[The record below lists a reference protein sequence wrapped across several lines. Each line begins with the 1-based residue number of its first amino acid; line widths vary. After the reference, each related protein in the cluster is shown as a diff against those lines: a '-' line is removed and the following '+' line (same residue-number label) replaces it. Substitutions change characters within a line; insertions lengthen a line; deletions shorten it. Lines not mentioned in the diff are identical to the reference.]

1 MTSGKEHYSW
11 RRDAV
16 LPCESAPGL
25 IWEVLETEP
34 ACEKA
39 TLHVPD
45 HASWDVEAKDGR
57 LDGLRS
63 PFTNCSIVSYSIN
76 RLTGTDGFRVL
87 CHQFVPSS
95 LFRLA
100 TCISRFKTCSLT
112 VKPLTPAPSDGWQT
126 ASRAKTTQ
134 IRSSH

>member
-1 MTSGKEHYSW
+1 
-11 RRDAV
+11 V

-45 HASWDVEAKDGR
+45 HASWDVEAKDGG

-63 PFTNCSIVSYSIN
+63 PFTNCSIVSYSTN
-76 RLTGTDGFRVL
+76 RLTGTDGFRLL
-87 CHQFVPSS
+87 CHQFFPSS
-95 LFRLA
+95 LPLPENCLTSSTTF
-100 TCISRFKTCSLT
+100 SLKMNKLREALLLFYNIGGQGQET
-112 VKPLTPAPSDGWQT
+112 RQMGYPLQHGLYG
-126 ASRAKTTQ
+126 
-134 IRSSH
+134 

>member
-1 MTSGKEHYSW
+1 M
-11 RRDAV
+11 

-45 HASWDVEAKDGR
+45 HASWDVEAKDGG

-63 PFTNCSIVSYSIN
+63 PFTNCSIVSYSTN
-76 RLTGTDGFRVL
+76 RLTGTDGFRLL
-87 CHQFVPSS
+87 CHQFFPSS
-95 LFRLA
+95 LPLPENCLTSSTTF
-100 TCISRFKTCSLT
+100 SLKMNKLREALLLFYNIGGQGQET
-112 VKPLTPAPSDGWQT
+112 RQMGYPLQHGLYG
-126 ASRAKTTQ
+126 
-134 IRSSH
+134 